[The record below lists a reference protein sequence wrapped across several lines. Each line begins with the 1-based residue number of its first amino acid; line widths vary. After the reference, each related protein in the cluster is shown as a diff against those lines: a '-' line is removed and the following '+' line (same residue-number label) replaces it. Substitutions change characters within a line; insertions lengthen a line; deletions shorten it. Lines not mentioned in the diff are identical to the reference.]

1 MLALGNLIGAKPVS
15 TCPALTAG
23 QPADPPPEHGWR
35 LDRVPAAVW
44 VLFADPWMDVSS
56 NEIIHVKYQ
65 DCPVNV
71 SGLIVLNC
79 SQLGLMIPTVC
90 PIVSYLNPYLR
101 PWEPDLFQNSEFVRL
116 QNLISAYV
124 VYH

>member
-15 TCPALTAG
+15 VHPALTDG
-23 QPADPPPEHGWR
+23 QPADPRPEHGWK
-35 LDRVPAAVW
+35 LDSVPAAVW
-44 VLFADPWMDVSS
+44 APFADPCVDVSS
-56 NEIIHVKYQ
+56 NEIIHAKCQ
-65 DCPVNV
+65 HCPVNV

-90 PIVSYLNPYLR
+90 PIGLLSESYLR
-101 PWEPDLFQNSEFVRL
+101 PWEPDLFQNSEFVRF
-116 QNLISAYV
+116 QNLISACV

>member
-15 TCPALTAG
+15 MCPALTAG
-23 QPADPPPEHGWR
+23 QPADPATEHGWR

-44 VLFADPWMDVSS
+44 ALFADPWVDVSS
-56 NEIIHVKYQ
+56 NEIIHAKCQ

-90 PIVSYLNPYLR
+90 LIGLLSESLSQTLGARSV
-101 PWEPDLFQNSEFVRL
+101 SEFR
-116 QNLISAYV
+116 IC
-124 VYH
+124 